1 MAAAKTIEQKLEDAL
16 ERNKVLIHFNTE
28 LEKQIK
34 ELKELVVKSVSRVKA
49 SLFDLNEK
57 CKIKS

>member
-1 MAAAKTIEQKLEDAL
+1 MPAAKTIEQKLEDAL